1 MTNQLSFEAMLF
13 AAEDDNHRRRLDRE
27 TGHLPGTMDEAL
39 PFFRELLSRHH
50 ERMMAADVEAV
61 MALREEAH
69 RLALRLNGGEP
80 GILAGP
86 DASGCVL
93 ACQTA
98 SEARAV
104 PIWGQ
109 CGSFVIEACG
119 MRVRIELEGVFGI
132 GASFAWW
139 PGFSTHA
146 VEFGAPFLS
155 ETGYRSFL
163 GIHADPCADLG
174 PAEFCARVIEAHV
187 KGALKGRLRTIKKNK
202 AS

>member
-1 MTNQLSFEAMLF
+1 MTNQLSFEAMLCS
-13 AAEDDNHRRRLDRE
+13 AEDDNHRRKLDRE

-50 ERMMAADVEAV
+50 DRMMAADVEAV

-86 DASGCVL
+86 DAPGCAL
-93 ACQTA
+93 ARLTA
-98 SEARAV
+98 AEDGAV
-104 PIWGQ
+104 PLWGQ

-132 GASFAWW
+132 GAKFVYW
-139 PGFSTHA
+139 PGFTTHA
-146 VEFGAPFLS
+146 VDLNAPFLS

-163 GIHADPCADLG
+163 GIHADPCAGLG
-174 PAEFCARVIEAHV
+174 PGEFCARAIEAHV
-187 KGALKGRLRTIKKNK
+187 NGALKGRLRTIKKK
-202 AS
+202 AA